1 MECENYAINKIT
13 EVLSKLLATG
23 KTEDMN
29 KAIQDREY
37 LKKADGWMAEI
48 ETL

>member
-1 MECENYAINKIT
+1 MEGKNYAINKII

-23 KTEDMN
+23 KTEEMN

-37 LKKADGWMAEI
+37 LKKLMDEWQK
-48 ETL
+48 